1 MPKGDFSGRE
11 KRLFLAA
18 LAFRFGPEGFFCFGG
33 RHGRQDH
40 RTSYP

>member
-18 LAFRFGPEGFFCFGG
+18 LAFRFGPKLFLLGVVIGD
-33 RHGRQDH
+33 R
-40 RTSYP
+40 SPYLISLK